1 MNYSDTA
8 NKNKDSIDLLP
19 YIRGCLDAERARN
32 LSERSIKELGMH
44 LGKLHSYCNKQEI
57 GALNEMSPV
66 FLKGFLLAYNPDSSA
81 SLGKALV
88 WTLRKFFSFLTLNQ
102 LIPENSAQSLKHPKI
117 SPMANLPQYLSAGE
131 LRTLMETTA
140 KTGSLL
146 DMTVLS
152 LLATVGARSHEI
164 AALEL
169 KDIHIEQ
176 QYIMLRVKGEW
187 TKRTPISS
195 SMAELLNDYIREYS
209 ITEGVLFRNKWHNPI
224 NKHWILRMVK
234 AAGEEAGINRP
245 VSPRMLRHT
254 FATYAAERHGEVVT
268 RALLG
273 HCAST
278 HSTKVYMHL
287 IPSRF
292 KPLVNSHYY
301 QTTVERPGRNG
312 SRESLCKGQLRE
324 MKYDTSGRK
333 DNSSKK
339 QFVKNAPIDSY
350 NAGLIKGYLT
360 YLKKVRFISNS
371 TIEVTRLICERWVRY
386 LASRN
391 VAKLT
396 EAKSEHVLSWIE
408 ERRSSGIVKDRTIE
422 HELCIFRTLY
432 KYLITFCGP
441 SADPVGCLPAFICR
455 YSYEREYLSADEIFR
470 MLGTFD
476 KNDPID
482 LRNYTI
488 IALLWSSGLRSSELL
503 SLEWRDIDLEEGVIH
518 VKQGKGGKQRMLF
531 LNDRVLH
538 DLRSYRKQILAGKET
553 AVFCSHPYNRKEIS
567 ECGFGGRHLAD
578 IVRTSA
584 KSAGIKRNVT
594 PINLRHSFATHM
606 YEAGVDIQ
614 DIQEMMGH
622 GDKTETT
629 VYLHVTVKAAKR
641 LLNSHV
647 YHTLHNRRPE

>member
-1 MNYSDTA
+1 MDTFTKHDENNA
-8 NKNKDSIDLLP
+8 TIDLTRH
-19 YIRGCLDAERARN
+19 IDKCLDAEKSRN
-32 LSERSIKELGMH
+32 LSKRSIKELGMH
-44 LGKLHSYCNKQEI
+44 LGKLNTYCNKQEI
-57 GALNEMSPV
+57 RVLDEMTPA
-66 FLKGFLLAYNPDSSA
+66 FLKEFLLAYNPEGSA

-102 LIPENSAQSLKHPKI
+102 LIPENSAESLKHPKI
-117 SPMANLPQYLSAGE
+117 SPMAKLPQYLSAGE
-131 LRTLMETTA
+131 LRTLMESTA

-146 DMTVLS
+146 DMTVVS
-152 LLATVGARSHEI
+152 LLATVGARPHEI

-176 QYIMLRVKGEW
+176 QYIMLRVKGDW

-195 SMAELLNDYIREYS
+195 SMAELLDDYIREYG
-209 ITEGVLFRNKWHNPI
+209 ITEGVLFRNNWDNPI

-278 HSTKVYMHL
+278 NSTKVYMHL

-301 QTTVERPGRNG
+301 QATIKRPEIID
-312 SRESLCKGQLRE
+312 SDSHFSKKELRE
-324 MKYDTSGRK
+324 MRYNK
-333 DNSSKK
+333 SSEK
-339 QFVKNAPIDSY
+339 QFVKKSPIDSY

-360 YLKKVRFISNS
+360 YLKKVRIISDS
-371 TIEVTRLICERWVRY
+371 TIETTRVICERWVRY
-386 LASRN
+386 LASLN

-396 EAKSEHVLSWIE
+396 LAESQHVLAWIE
-408 ERRSSGIVKDRTIE
+408 KRRTNGVVKDRTIE
-422 HELCIFRTLY
+422 HELCIFRNLY

-441 SADPVGCLPAFICR
+441 STDPVGCLPAFICR
-455 YSYEREYLSADEIFR
+455 PSYERDYLSADEIFR
-470 MLGTFD
+470 MLGTFN
-476 KNDPID
+476 KTNSVD

-488 IALLWSSGLRSSELL
+488 IALLWSTGLRSSELL

-518 VKQGKGGKQRMLF
+518 VKLGKGGKQRMLF
-531 LNDRVLH
+531 LNDRVL
-538 DLRSYRKQILAGKET
+538 DDMRFYREQILAGNET
-553 AVFCSHPYNRKEIS
+553 PVFCSHIYNRKKIS
-567 ECGFGGRHLAD
+567 ECRLGGRHLAD

-584 KSAGIKRNVT
+584 NAAGLQRNVT

-606 YEAGVDIQ
+606 YEAGVDIK

-629 VYLHVTVKAAKR
+629 VYLHVTVTAAIR
-641 LLNSHV
+641 LLNGHV
-647 YHTLHNRRPE
+647 YHTHYNKGE

>member
-1 MNYSDTA
+1 MKYSNNSGADKDTR
-8 NKNKDSIDLLP
+8 IDLVP
-19 YIRGCLDAERARN
+19 YIQQCLEAERART

-44 LGKLHSYCNKQEI
+44 LGKLNTYCTRQEI
-57 GALNEMSPV
+57 RVLDEMTPA
-66 FLKGFLLAYNPDSSA
+66 FLKDFILAYNPDSSA

-88 WTLRKFFSFLTLNQ
+88 WTLRKFISFLTLNQ

-117 SPMANLPQYLSAGE
+117 SPMAKLPQYLSSGE
-131 LRTLMETTA
+131 LRILMETTA
-140 KTGSLL
+140 KTRSLL

-164 AALEL
+164 AGLEL

-176 QYIMLRVKGEW
+176 QYIMLRVKGDW

-195 SMAELLNDYIREYS
+195 SMAELLDDYIREYG
-209 ITEGVLFRNKWHNPI
+209 ITEGVLFRNNWDNPI

-278 HSTKVYMHL
+278 NSTKVYMHL

-301 QTTVERPGRNG
+301 QTTIARPEIIDSE
-312 SRESLCKGQLRE
+312 SRFSKKELRE
-324 MKYDTSGRK
+324 MRYNK
-333 DNSSKK
+333 SSEKH
-339 QFVKNAPIDSY
+339 FVKNPPIDSY
-350 NAGLIKGYLT
+350 NAGLIKEYLT
-360 YLKKVRFISNS
+360 YLKKVRLISSS
-371 TIEVTRLICERWVRY
+371 TIEVTRVICERWVRY

-391 VAKLT
+391 VYKLT
-396 EAKSEHVLSWIE
+396 LAEAQHVLSWIE
-408 ERRSSGIVKDRTIE
+408 QRRTSGTVKDRTIE

-432 KYLITFCGP
+432 KYLITFSGP
-441 SADPVGCLPAFICR
+441 STDPVGCLPAFICR
-455 YSYEREYLSADEIFR
+455 HSYEREYLSADEIFR
-470 MLGTFD
+470 MLGAFNKT
-476 KNDPID
+476 NSID

-488 IALLWSSGLRSSELL
+488 IALLWSTGLRSSELL

-518 VKQGKGGKQRMLF
+518 VKLGKGGKQRMLF
-531 LNDRVLH
+531 LNDRILH
-538 DLRSYRKQILAGKET
+538 DLRLYRKEILAGKET

-567 ECGFGGRHLAD
+567 ESRLGGRHLAD
-578 IVRTSA
+578 IVRTGA
-584 KSAGIKRNVT
+584 RAAGLKKNVT

-606 YEAGVDIQ
+606 YEAGVDIK

-622 GDKTETT
+622 SDKTETT
-629 VYLHVTVKAAKR
+629 VYLHVTVNAAKR
-641 LLNSHV
+641 LLNGHV

>member
-1 MNYSDTA
+1 MNYSNKA
-8 NKNKDSIDLLP
+8 NKNNNSIDLAP
-19 YIRGCLDAERARN
+19 YIQQCLQAEQARN
-32 LSERSIKELGMH
+32 LSERSLKELGMH
-44 LGKLHSYCNKQEI
+44 LGKLNTYCTRQEI
-57 GALNEMSPV
+57 RALDEMTPA
-66 FLKGFLLAYNPDSSA
+66 FLKDFILAYNPDSSA

-88 WTLRKFFSFLTLNQ
+88 WTLRKFISFLTLNQ
-102 LIPENSAQSLKHPKI
+102 LIRENSAQSLKHPKI
-117 SPMANLPQYLSAGE
+117 SPMAKLPQYLSAGE

-140 KTGSLL
+140 KTRSLL

-164 AALEL
+164 AGLEL

-176 QYIMLRVKGEW
+176 QYIMLRVKGDW

-195 SMAELLNDYIREYS
+195 SMAELLDDYIREYG
-209 ITEGVLFRNKWHNPI
+209 ITEGVLFRNTWDNPI

-278 HSTKVYMHL
+278 NSTKVYMHL

-301 QTTVERPGRNG
+301 QTTIKRPEIID
-312 SRESLCKGQLRE
+312 SESHFSKKELRE
-324 MKYDTSGRK
+324 MRYNK
-333 DNSSKK
+333 SSEK
-339 QFVKNAPIDSY
+339 QFVKKPPIDSY
-350 NAGLIKGYLT
+350 NSGLIKGYLT
-360 YLKKVRFISNS
+360 YLKKVRIISNS
-371 TIEVTRLICERWVRY
+371 TIEAARVICERWVRY
-386 LASRN
+386 LASQN
-391 VAKLT
+391 VSKLT
-396 EAKSEHVLSWIE
+396 LAESQHVLAWIE
-408 ERRSSGIVKDRTIE
+408 KRRTSGTVKDRTIE
-422 HELCIFRTLY
+422 HELCIFRNLY

-441 SADPVGCLPAFICR
+441 STDPVGCLPAFICR
-455 YSYEREYLSADEIFR
+455 PSYERDYLNADEIFR
-470 MLGTFD
+470 MLGTLNK
-476 KNDPID
+476 KNSID

-488 IALLWSSGLRSSELL
+488 IALLWSTGLRSSELL

-531 LNDRVLH
+531 LNERILH
-538 DLRSYRKQILAGKET
+538 DLRLYRKQILAGKET
-553 AVFCSHPYNRKEIS
+553 PVFCSHPYNRKEIS
-567 ECGFGGRHLAD
+567 ESRLGGRHLAD
-578 IVRTSA
+578 IVRTGA
-584 KSAGIKRNVT
+584 KAAGLKKDVT

-606 YEAGVDIQ
+606 YEAGVDIK

-629 VYLHVTVKAAKR
+629 VYLHVTVNAAKR
-641 LLNSHV
+641 LLNGHV
-647 YHTLHNRRPE
+647 YHTLHYKGE

>member
-1 MNYSDTA
+1 MDTFTKPDENNA
-8 NKNKDSIDLLP
+8 TIDLTRH
-19 YIRGCLDAERARN
+19 IDKCLDAEKSRN
-32 LSERSIKELGMH
+32 LSERSLKELGMH
-44 LGKLHSYCNKQEI
+44 LGKLNTYCIKQEI
-57 GALNEMSPV
+57 RTFDEMTPA
-66 FLKGFLLAYNPDSSA
+66 FLKDFLLAYNPDGSA

-117 SPMANLPQYLSAGE
+117 SPMAKLPQYLSAGE

-140 KTGSLL
+140 KTRSLL

-176 QYIMLRVKGEW
+176 QYIMLSVKGDW

-195 SMAELLNDYIREYS
+195 SMAELLDDYVREYG
-209 ITEGVLFRNKWHNPI
+209 ITEGVLFRNNWDNPI

-301 QTTVERPGRNG
+301 QTTVERPGKNG
-312 SRESLCKGQLRE
+312 SKESLSKGQLRE
-324 MKYDTSGRK
+324 MKYDTSGKK
-333 DNSSKK
+333 DKAFERM
-339 QFVKNAPIDSY
+339 FVKNAPIDSY

-408 ERRSSGIVKDRTIE
+408 QRRSSGIVKDRTIE

-432 KYLITFCGP
+432 NYLITFCGP
-441 SADPVGCLPAFICR
+441 STDPVGCLPAFICR
-455 YSYEREYLSADEIFR
+455 YSYERDYLSADELFR

-476 KNDPID
+476 KTNPID

-518 VKQGKGGKQRMLF
+518 VKLGKGGKQRMLF
-531 LNDRVLH
+531 LNDRILH
-538 DLRSYRKQILAGKET
+538 DLRYYREQILAGKET

-567 ECGFGGRHLAD
+567 ECGLGGRHLAD
-578 IVRTSA
+578 IVRNSA
-584 KSAGIKRNVT
+584 KAAGIKRNVT

-606 YEAGVDIQ
+606 YEAGVDIK

-629 VYLHVTVKAAKR
+629 VYLHVTVNAAKR
-641 LLNSHV
+641 LLNGHV
-647 YHTLHNRRPE
+647 YHTLHNRRSE

>member
-1 MNYSDTA
+1 METSQE
-8 NKNKDSIDLLP
+8 KDEDIVIIDLTT
-19 YIRGCLDAERARN
+19 YIDKCLDSERSRN

-44 LGKLHSYCNKQEI
+44 LYKLNTYCKKHKI
-57 GALNEMSPV
+57 GTFDEMTPV
-66 FLKGFLLAYNPDSSA
+66 FLKEFLLAYNPDSSP

-88 WTLRKFFSFLTLNQ
+88 WTLRKFFSFLSLNQ
-102 LIPENSAQSLKHPKI
+102 LISENSAQSLKHPKI
-117 SPMANLPQYLSAGE
+117 SPMAKLPEYLSVGE

-152 LLATVGARSHEI
+152 LLATVGARPHEI
-164 AALEL
+164 ASLEL
-169 KDIHIEQ
+169 KDVNIEQ
-176 QYIMLRVKGEW
+176 QYIMLHVKGNW

-195 SMAELLNDYIREYS
+195 SMAELLDDYVHEYD
-209 ITEGVLFRNKWHNPI
+209 ITEGILFRNQWHNPI

-234 AAGEEAGINRP
+234 AAGEASGINRP
-245 VSPRMLRHT
+245 ITPRILRHT

-301 QTTVERPGRNG
+301 QTTIKLPE
-312 SRESLCKGQLRE
+312 K
-324 MKYDTSGRK
+324 
-333 DNSSKK
+333 NSSKNILSK
-339 QFVKNAPIDSY
+339 RQFRAMKYVTSRKRDTSSEKLFVKNPPINSY
-350 NAGLIKGYLT
+350 NSGLIKGYLT
-360 YLKKVRFISNS
+360 YLKKVRIISGS
-371 TIEVTRLICERWVRY
+371 TLEITRLICERWVRY
-386 LASRN
+386 LASQN
-391 VAKLT
+391 VSKLT
-396 EAKSEHVLSWIE
+396 LAQSQHVLSWIE
-408 ERRSSGIVKDRTIE
+408 ERRTRGTVKDRTIE
-422 HELCIFRTLY
+422 HEFCIFRNLY

-441 SADPVGCLPAFICR
+441 STDPVGCLPSFICR
-455 YSYEREYLSADEIFR
+455 TSYEREYLSADEIFR
-470 MLGTFD
+470 MLGTFT
-476 KNDPID
+476 KTSPID

-488 IALLWSSGLRSSELL
+488 IALLWSTGLRSSELL

-518 VKQGKGGKQRMLF
+518 VKHGKGGKQRMLF

-538 DLRSYRKQILAGKET
+538 DLRSYRKQILGGKET
-553 AVFCSHPYNRKEIS
+553 PVFCSHHYNWREIS
-567 ECGFGGRHLAD
+567 ECRLGGRHLAD

-584 KSAGIKRNVT
+584 RAAGIKRNVT

-606 YEAGVDIQ
+606 YEAGVDIK

-629 VYLHVTVKAAKR
+629 VYLHVTVNAAKR

-647 YHTLHNRRPE
+647 YHTLHYKGE